1 MHMSRKTI
9 VKIAVVYFVL
19 LGLCVVAYTEITTD
33 NRIDSLGRDIESQ
46 QRQRSQ
52 EDYQRQFE
60 RQFWEGW

>member
-1 MHMSRKTI
+1 MSRKTI

-33 NRIDSLGRDIESQ
+33 NRIDSLERDIESQ